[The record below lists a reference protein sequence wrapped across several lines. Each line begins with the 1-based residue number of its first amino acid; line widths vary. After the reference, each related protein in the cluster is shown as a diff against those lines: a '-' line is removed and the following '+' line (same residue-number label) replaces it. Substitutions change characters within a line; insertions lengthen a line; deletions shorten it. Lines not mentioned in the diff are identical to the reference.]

1 MRTFVHH
8 SRNTLDLSAV
18 PVIRKESH
26 LPIVI
31 DPSHAAGRRDQVIP
45 IESGGSGRRRPRV
58 DGRSPSCTRR
68 SVERWRPV
76 TLPGAVS
83 GPLSTGD
90 GNLQRAERL
99 TDDGIVNKSDS
110 ALRALSFHFTIPPSE
125 YSSNS
130 EATGMITYRISGT
143 TGTSTILIG
152 EQLQNLAAHLPDR
165 KPIIIT
171 DSNVG
176 RLYAKNFPPAPVITL
191 EPGEPSKSLTT
202 IDKIYDRLLDLE
214 ADRSGFIVG
223 IGGGVVCDI
232 AGFVASTYMRG
243 LRFGYVATSL
253 LAQVDASVGGKN
265 GVNYRGYK
273 NLVGTFNQPEFVI
286 CDPHLLKTLPE
297 KEVLCGLAEV
307 VKHAL
312 IKDPALLVFL
322 EQNGDGIRS
331 LAADVIERLVSDSVA
346 IKSAVVNQDEK
357 RAECGASLISATP
370 SGMPSS
376 TFSGCRMVKPSA
388 SVWCLP
394 PIYPGTKAC

>member
-1 MRTFVHH
+1 M
-8 SRNTLDLSAV
+8 
-18 PVIRKESH
+18 K
-26 LPIVI
+26 
-31 DPSHAAGRRDQVIP
+31 
-45 IESGGSGRRRPRV
+45 
-58 DGRSPSCTRR
+58 
-68 SVERWRPV
+68 
-76 TLPGAVS
+76 
-83 GPLSTGD
+83 
-90 GNLQRAERL
+90 
-99 TDDGIVNKSDS
+99 
-110 ALRALSFHFTIPPSE
+110 
-125 YSSNS
+125 
-130 EATGMITYRISGT
+130 TYRISGT

-152 EQLQNLAAHLPDR
+152 ERLQNLAAHLPDR

-191 EPGEPSKSLTT
+191 EPGEPSKSLAT

-232 AGFVASTYMRG
+232 TGFVASTYMRG

-297 KEVLCGLAEV
+297 REVLCGLAEV

-331 LAADVIERLVSDSVA
+331 LTADVIERLVSDSVA

-357 RAECGASLISATP
+357 E
-370 SGMPSS
+370 SGMRRILNFGH
-376 TFSGCRMVKPSA
+376 TFGHAVEHLQRLSHGEAVSIGMVLAVDISRHKGMLTTADVDRIKQLLEVLKLPIHCSADPARMIDAVRKDKKRENDLVHFVLLKWHRTRSCGGHT
-388 SVWCLP
+388 V
-394 PIYPGTKAC
+394 